1 VGLGVSQAVIH
12 NGIVY
17 LAGQVATGARGGS
30 VAEQTKDVLSNIDV
44 LLAEANS
51 NKGRILSATIGL
63 TDMAAFSD
71 MNEVWEAWIVPG
83 APPARAAVASPEV
96 ASQDFKLEVS
106 VIAAQ
111 S

>member
-1 VGLGVSQAVIH
+1 
-12 NGIVY
+12 
-17 LAGQVATGARGGS
+17 
-30 VAEQTKDVLSNIDV
+30 VLSNIDV

-83 APPARAAVASPEV
+83 APPARAAVASPEL

>member
-51 NKGRILSATIGL
+51 NKGRILSATIRL